1 MEVTGRIAATLTGGC
16 LRLPAPPNFPI
27 FSGTSSQSA
36 PFSGDV
42 DPFNTWFMGP
52 TSVPLKQH
60 RLKAGGFCFEQSFTA
75 QTLLLSTC
83 STFVLWRLLLVMLT
97 STNSISAFSVFSCE
111 QWILR
116 ESSDFTQ
123 HMRHLF
129 SAICSYTVL

>member
-1 MEVTGRIAATLTGGC
+1 MEVTAASQPHLPVAAFVFLHLRISLYFLA
-16 LRLPAPPNFPI
+16 RLPKVPLSRGMWTHLI
-27 FSGTSSQSA
+27 LGS
-36 PFSGDV
+36 
-42 DPFNTWFMGP
+42 WGP
-52 TSVPLKQH
+52 QVYPLKQH
-60 RLKAGGFCFEQSFTA
+60 WLKAGGFCCERSFTA
-75 QTLLLSTC
+75 QTLLLSTS

>member
-52 TSVPLKQH
+52 TSVPP
-60 RLKAGGFCFEQSFTA
+60 ETA
-75 QTLLLSTC
+75 SVKSWGILL
-83 STFVLWRLLLVMLT
+83 
-97 STNSISAFSVFSCE
+97 
-111 QWILR
+111 
-116 ESSDFTQ
+116 
-123 HMRHLF
+123 
-129 SAICSYTVL
+129 